1 MQLNLYWY
9 NNFIAMSK
17 FRYWKLTY
25 GDVEKLTY
33 NSDKILNWEI
43 KCVREPEDEAK
54 FIGVFLYRN
63 GTPLDYESK
72 KGIVYYYNNI
82 ERKELP
88 SITKFLKDRFNG
100 NILEKGERIFLE
112 GSNEIYNPI
121 DIANLAKDL
130 ENKLEAKSI
139 ISMELHDTT
148 QEELKEWGFPEA
160 KLLPIPT

>member
-17 FRYWKLTY
+17 YRYWKLTY

-112 GSNEIYNPI
+112 GSNEIYDPI

-148 QEELKEWGFPEA
+148 QEQLKEWGFPEA

>member
-112 GSNEIYNPI
+112 GSNEIYDPI

-148 QEELKEWGFPEA
+148 QEQLKEWGFPEA

>member
-25 GDVEKLTY
+25 HDVEKLTY

-112 GSNEIYNPI
+112 GSNEIYDPI

-148 QEELKEWGFPEA
+148 QEQLKEWGFPEA